1 MMMNTKEQKKIK
13 KNYKAGLSEARNSK
27 TNEQLEKP

>member
-1 MMMNTKEQKKIK
+1 MMMNTKEQKKIQ

-27 TNEQLEKP
+27 TDE